1 MAQTVPVKTPSS
13 SNAPTLGSADPF
25 SALRRQVDRLFDDF
39 TGGFWGMPFGRGML
53 DMSRGILAGGVVTP
67 QIDMRETAD
76 SFQVTAE
83 LPGLAEK
90 DVTLTIADN
99 VLTLKGEKKAEREE
113 KGENYHLSE
122 RSFGSFT
129 RSVQL
134 PTTVN
139 QDMVSA
145 KFDKGVLTVT
155 LPKVESAKTREKKI
169 DIKSA

>member
-1 MAQTVPVKTPSS
+1 MAQTVPVKTTSGNGGRALS
-13 SNAPTLGSADPF
+13 GADPF
-25 SALRRQVDRLFDDF
+25 NALRRQVDRLFDDF
-39 TGGFWGMPFGRGML
+39 TGGFWGLPFGRSMPELARGMF
-53 DMSRGILAGGVVTP
+53 AGGEVTP
-67 QIDMRETAD
+67 QIDVKETAD

-90 DVTLTIADN
+90 DVAVTIADN

-134 PTTVN
+134 PTTVD
-139 QDMVSA
+139 QDKITA
-145 KFDKGVLTVT
+145 QFDKGVLTIA
-155 LPKVESAKTREKKI
+155 LPKVEAAKTREKKI
-169 DIKSA
+169 EIKPA

>member
-1 MAQTVPVKTPSS
+1 MAQTVPVKTTSGDGGRVVGG
-13 SNAPTLGSADPF
+13 TDPF
-25 SALRRQVDRLFDDF
+25 TALRRQVDHLFDDF
-39 TGGFWGMPFGRGML
+39 TSGLWGLPFGRGML
-53 DMSRGILAGGVVTP
+53 DLSRGMLAGSAVTP
-67 QIDMRETAD
+67 QIDVKETPD

-113 KGENYHLSE
+113 KNENYYLSE

-134 PTTVN
+134 PATVD
-139 QDMVSA
+139 QDKVTA
-145 KFDKGVLTVT
+145 KFDKGILTIA
-155 LPKVESAKTREKKI
+155 LPKVEEAKTREKKI
-169 DIKSA
+169 EIKSA